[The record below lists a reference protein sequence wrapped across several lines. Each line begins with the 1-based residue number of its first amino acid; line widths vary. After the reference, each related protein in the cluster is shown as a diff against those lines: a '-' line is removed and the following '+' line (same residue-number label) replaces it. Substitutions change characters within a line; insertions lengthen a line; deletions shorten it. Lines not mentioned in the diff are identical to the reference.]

1 MISVAIIDDH
11 YVVRLG
17 IRTIVEMDGELS
29 FAGEAADGTEAAA
42 FVCRVK
48 PDVLLL
54 DIRMPDRDGL
64 DALADILMARP
75 EQKVVMLTTSDT
87 EEEVHRALTLGAK
100 GYLLKDRDSNDICRA
115 VKTVADGGR
124 FIPAAVREIFNRRQ
138 MMDDLTPR
146 EHEVLG
152 LVIQGCSNEVIAQ
165 SLGMAETS
173 VKVHMKHILSK
184 FDASNRTELVIKAFK
199 QGFAKR

>member
-1 MISVAIIDDH
+1 MTTVAIIDDH

-17 IRTIVEMDGELS
+17 IRTIVEMDRDLA
-29 FAGEAADGTEAAA
+29 FAGEAADGTDAAA

-54 DIRMPDRDGL
+54 NIRMPDRDGL
-64 DALADILMARP
+64 DALADILRVRP

-87 EEEVHRALTLGAK
+87 EEEVHRAISLGAR

-146 EHEVLG
+146 EREVLE
-152 LVIQGCSNEVIAQ
+152 LVIQGYSNEAIAEE
-165 SLGMAETS
+165 LGVVETS

-199 QGFAKR
+199 QGFAKM

>member
-17 IRTIVEMDGELS
+17 IRTIVEMDRDLT
-29 FAGEAADGTEAAA
+29 FAGEAADATDAAA
-42 FVCRVK
+42 FVSRVK
-48 PDVLLL
+48 PDVVLL

-115 VKTVADGGR
+115 VKTVAEGGR

-138 MMDDLTPR
+138 MMDDMTPR
-146 EHEVLG
+146 EREVLG

-184 FDASNRTELVIKAFK
+184 FGVSNRTELVIKAFK